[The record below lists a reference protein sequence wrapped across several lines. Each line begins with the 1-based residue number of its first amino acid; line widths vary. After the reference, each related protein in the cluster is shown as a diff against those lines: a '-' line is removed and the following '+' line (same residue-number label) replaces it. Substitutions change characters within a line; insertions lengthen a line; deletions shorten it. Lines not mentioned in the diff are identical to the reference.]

1 MTYKLLYSKTS
12 RNQIRNLHPE
22 IKAVIKSR
30 LQKLKDNPFTGKSL
44 ERELSGYRSLRAKRF
59 RVIYCI
65 REKDKKVEIHHVGRR
80 TDIYELF
87 KESLT
92 QD

>member
-12 RNQIRNLHPE
+12 RDQIRNLHPE

-30 LQKLKDNPFTGKSL
+30 LQKIKDNPFTGKSL
-44 ERELSGYRSLRAKRF
+44 ERELSGCRSLQAKRF
-59 RVIYCI
+59 RVIYSI
-65 REKDKKVEIHHVGRR
+65 REKDKMVEIHHVGRR

>member
-1 MTYKLLYSKTS
+1 MTYKLVYSKTS
-12 RNQIRNLHPE
+12 RDQIRNLHPQ
-22 IKAVIKSR
+22 IKAVINSR
-30 LQKLKDNPFTGKSL
+30 LQKLKANPFTGKSL
-44 ERELSGYRSLRAKRF
+44 ARELSGYRSLRAQRF

-65 REKDKKVEIHHVGRR
+65 REKDKMVEIHHVGRR

-92 QD
+92 QE

>member
-12 RNQIRNLHPE
+12 RDQIRNLHPE

-30 LQKLKDNPFTGKSL
+30 LQKIKDNPFTGKGL

-65 REKDKKVEIHHVGRR
+65 REKDKMVEIHHVGRR